1 MNNQIPKTTLY
12 GIQGG
17 LGKNILFSGVISAL
31 AKRDRRKIS
40 IMCPSIW
47 TELFKNHRAVQNVVP
62 IPSPSQKISSEF
74 KDYFDKIIYTEPYLS
89 SYWYYDVHFY
99 EPLYEQLGLKLSVDP
114 QTILNEVVTT
124 DLNKN
129 YAEKLKGTIKSPYI
143 IVQLQGGSTIGGN
156 KAIDDPRSCDNSK
169 DIIRSILDHFR
180 DYWVIVVKTNVD
192 FYDKEI
198 FTYER
203 VGQVENENIL
213 NLIETIKNAAAFVS
227 IDSMVP
233 HAAANFDKSING
245 IVLWSVTSP
254 ISLGHNNINLKSEK
268 INSVFIDPKIIID
281 NLEKILENG

>member
-1 MNNQIPKTTLY
+1 MNNEIPKTTLY

-17 LGKNILFSGVISAL
+17 LGKNILFSGAITAL

-40 IMCPSIW
+40 IMCPGMW
-47 TELFKNHRAVQNVVP
+47 MELYKNHRAVQNVVP
-62 IPSPSQKISSEF
+62 IPSPSQKISADF
-74 KDYFDKIIYTEPYLS
+74 KEYFDKIIYTEPYLS
-89 SYWYYDVHFY
+89 SYWYHDVHFY
-99 EPLYEQLGLKLSVDP
+99 ESLFEQLNLKLSVDP
-114 QTILNEVVTT
+114 QTILNEVETT

-129 YAEKLKGTIKSPYI
+129 YVEKLKSTIKSPYI
-143 IVQLQGGSTIGGN
+143 IIQLQGGSTIGGDRSVN
-156 KAIDDPRSCDNSK
+156 DPRSCDNSTA
-169 DIIRSILDHFR
+169 IICSILEHFR
-180 DYWVIVVKTNVD
+180 DYWIIIVRTSVD

-213 NLIETIKNAAAFVS
+213 NLIETVKNAAAFVS

-233 HAAANFDKSING
+233 HAAANFKKSING

-281 NLEKILENG
+281 NLEKLLKNG

>member
-17 LGKNILFSGVISAL
+17 LGKNILFSGVISPL

-40 IMCPSIW
+40 IMCPAMW
-47 TELFKNHRAVQNVVP
+47 MELFKNHRAVQNVIP
-62 IPSPSQKISSEF
+62 IPSPSQKISPDF

-89 SYWYYDVHFY
+89 SYWYHDVHFY
-99 EPLYEQLGLKLSVDP
+99 EPLYEQLGLKLLVDP

-124 DLNKN
+124 DSNKN
-129 YAEKLKGTIKSPYI
+129 YVEKLKNTIKSPYI
-143 IVQLQGGSTIGGN
+143 IVQLQGGGIVGEKMTN
-156 KAIDDPRSCDNSK
+156 DPRSCDNSK
-169 DIIRSILDHFR
+169 EIICSILDHFR
-180 DYWVIVVKTNVD
+180 DYWVIIVRTAVD

-198 FTYER
+198 FAYER

-233 HAAANFDKSING
+233 HAAANFEKSING
-245 IVLWSVTSP
+245 VVLWSVTSP
-254 ISLGHNNINLKSEK
+254 VSLGHGNINLKSEK

-281 NLEKILENG
+281 NLEKILKNE